1 MPTIA
6 TPQGFADPIL
16 LDRPVTRATTTTA
29 SDRPRALGALRLL
42 LGWIFLWAFLDKLF
56 GLGMDT
62 PASQAWVNGGS
73 PAGGYL
79 QFGLEGKMLQ
89 NTFVG
94 MAGPVTDV
102 LFMAALLGV
111 GVGVLED
118 PITRSLPPGVM
129 SWSGLPRKVRQ
140 PSLASAGR
148 GIGRVIGR
156 WMAFWASQLW
166 TSSWPTGSPAE
177 GISLA
182 ALKQLAA
189 RAQMLSVPPCC
200 V

>member
-111 GVGVLED
+111 GVGVTLGIGMRPAALAGVLLMGSLWLANLPLLHNPVVDEHV
-118 PITRSLPPGVM
+118 IYAVALVALTR
-129 SWSGLPRKVRQ
+129 
-140 PSLASAGR
+140 ADAGR
-148 GIGRVIGR
+148 VWGLGGR
-156 WMAFWASQLW
+156 WADS
-166 TSSWPTGSPAE
+166 
-177 GISLA
+177 
-182 ALKQLAA
+182 ALVRRLPIL
-189 RAQMLSVPPCC
+189 R
-200 V
+200 